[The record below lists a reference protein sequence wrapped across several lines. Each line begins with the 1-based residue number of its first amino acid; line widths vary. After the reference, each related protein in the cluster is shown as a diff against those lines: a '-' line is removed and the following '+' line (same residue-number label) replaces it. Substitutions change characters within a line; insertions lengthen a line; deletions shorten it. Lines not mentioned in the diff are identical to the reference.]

1 MRCAPKHMGEQ
12 SSKLRVLIV
21 AEHAS
26 ARFGG
31 EAALPLHY
39 FRVLE
44 KRQIPVWLVTHAR
57 TRPELAAL
65 YPGSDRI
72 LYIEDTAWHRL
83 FWRVGMRLPPAVGYL
98 TVGFLSRLLTQA
110 MQRRLIRRLVREL
123 SIDVIHQPIPVSP
136 REPSLLFGFGVPV
149 VIGPMNGGMDY
160 PPSWNRQRGL
170 LERAVVHLGRS
181 GAVSL
186 NRLIPGK
193 RHAAALLVANS
204 RTREALPRG
213 VSKRV
218 FELVENGVDLE
229 VWKSDRTVRSNALSP
244 LTTFVFMGR
253 LVGWKAVDLL
263 LRAFASARDQAPMR
277 LWILGDGD
285 ERMHLEELA
294 RQLHLMP
301 GGSGCGTVEFAGW
314 LEQSACA
321 ERLAAADCLVLPSLL
336 ECGGAVVLEA
346 MALGKPVIATAW
358 GGPLDYL
365 DKRCG
370 ILVPPDSPE
379 SVIEGFSAAM
389 VQLARSPDVRAR
401 MSAEARGKA
410 SRDFDWEVKVD
421 GVLVHYRRAI
431 EEARRFARSD
441 DGSAS

>member
-1 MRCAPKHMGEQ
+1 
-12 SSKLRVLIV
+12 
-21 AEHAS
+21 
-26 ARFGG
+26 
-31 EAALPLHY
+31 
-39 FRVLE
+39 
-44 KRQIPVWLVTHAR
+44 
-57 TRPELAAL
+57 
-65 YPGSDRI
+65 
-72 LYIEDTAWHRL
+72 
-83 FWRVGMRLPPAVGYL
+83 
-98 TVGFLSRLLTQA
+98 LTQIL
-110 MQRRLIRRLVREL
+110 QRRLVRRLVREL
-123 SIDVIHQPIPVSP
+123 SVDVIHQPMPVSP

-160 PPSWNRQRGL
+160 PLGFSRQRGL
-170 LERAVVHLGRS
+170 LERAMLHLGRN
-181 GAVSL
+181 GAVLL

-193 RHAAALLVANS
+193 RHAAVLLVANS
-204 RTREALPRG
+204 RTRDALPKG
-213 VSKRV
+213 VSRQV

-229 VWKSDRTVRSNALSP
+229 IWKGARSVQSDASAA

-263 LRAFASARDQAPMR
+263 LRAFAAARKHAPMR
-277 LWILGDGD
+277 LWILGDGE
-285 ERMHLEELA
+285 ERIHLEDLA
-294 RQLHLMP
+294 GQLGLLP
-301 GGSGCGTVEFAGW
+301 DGSGCGTVVFAGW

-346 MALGKPVIATAW
+346 MALAKPVIATAW

-389 VQLARSPDVRAR
+389 VHLARSADVRVR
-401 MSAEARGKA
+401 MGMEGRGKV
-410 SRDFDWEVKVD
+410 SREFDWEVKVD

-431 EEARRFARSD
+431 EEAGRSARSYD
-441 DGSAS
+441 RSAT